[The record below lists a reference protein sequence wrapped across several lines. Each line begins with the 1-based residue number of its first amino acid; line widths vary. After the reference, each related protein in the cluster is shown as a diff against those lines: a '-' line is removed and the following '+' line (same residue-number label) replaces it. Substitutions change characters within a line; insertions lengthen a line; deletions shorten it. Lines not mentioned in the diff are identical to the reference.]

1 MTASQ
6 PTPVIPAAH
15 RFGFGALTHRNFQLF
30 LGGQL
35 VSLTG
40 TWMQSVAQ
48 AWLVLTLTNSAFSV
62 GLVSALGSVPVL
74 LLSLYGGVVADR
86 TDKRRLVVVTQVLL
100 MLQALALAALVWT
113 DAVRVEHVMALAV
126 ALGTVSAFDIPGRQ
140 SFLVEMVGKDD
151 LMSAIALNS
160 SVFNLTRVLGP
171 VVAGILIGTA
181 GLAACFLLN
190 ALSYVAV
197 IVGLALMRLPRY
209 QPPAVV
215 ESAWANLKAGIRYV
229 RGDRRVSTLIVLTA
243 VISVFGFPYLVL
255 LPVFARNVLH
265 TDARGYGALMS
276 AVGAGAVVAAL
287 ALAVWRTR
295 LRRGRLVLTA
305 LAGFGALL
313 VAVSAARSLAV
324 ALGLLVFTGCVM
336 ILHNASTNT
345 MLQTLVP
352 DAMRGRIMGFYA
364 FVFVGMAPVG
374 AFVSG
379 AIAER
384 WGAPFAVAIGGVV
397 CVLAAAVAWWRVGE
411 LRETA

>member
-1 MTASQ
+1 
-6 PTPVIPAAH
+6 VNEPAAH

-48 AWLVLTLTNSAFSV
+48 GWLVLTLTNSAFYV

-74 LLSLYGGVVADR
+74 LFSLYGGVVADR
-86 TDKRRLVVVTQVLL
+86 TDKRRLVVLTQVLL
-100 MLQALALAALVWT
+100 MLQAVVLTVLVT
-113 DAVRVEHVMALAV
+113 TGTVRVGHVMVLAV

-171 VVAGILIGTA
+171 ALAGIVIGTA
-181 GLAACFLLN
+181 GLAACFALN
-190 ALSYVAV
+190 AASYLAV

-209 QPPAVV
+209 QPPPVV

-229 RGDRRVSTLIVLTA
+229 RGDRRVSALIVLTA
-243 VISVFGFPYLVL
+243 VISVFGFPYLVM
-255 LPVFARNVLH
+255 LPVFARDVLH
-265 TDARGYGALMS
+265 TDAGGYGALMS

-305 LAGFGALL
+305 LAGFGILL
-313 VAVSAARSLAV
+313 VGVSAARSLAV
-324 ALGLLVFTGCVM
+324 ALALLVFTGCVM

-374 AFVSG
+374 AFVAG

-384 WGAPFAVAIGGVV
+384 WGAPFAVALGGVGCLV
-397 CVLAAAVAWWRVGE
+397 AAAVAWVRVKE
-411 LRETA
+411 LRETT